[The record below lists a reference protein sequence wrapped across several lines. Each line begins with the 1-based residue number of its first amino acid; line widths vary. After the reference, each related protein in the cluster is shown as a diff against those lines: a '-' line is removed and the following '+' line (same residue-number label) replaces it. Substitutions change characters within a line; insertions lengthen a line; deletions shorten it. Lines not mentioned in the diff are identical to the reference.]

1 LHHGRFARPDR
12 WRLDTEVERRI
23 GKGAKGGPLV
33 LIGTQTLEQS
43 LDIDADFLITDLAPM
58 DVLLQR
64 IGRLHRHDRDDRSKG
79 YETPRVLVLAPETFD
94 AVLRARDFKGPH
106 GFGSVYENLLSLAAT
121 RAAIGSGAT
130 WTIPQMNRALVEAAT
145 HPLALEELEEKLGAQ
160 DVRWINASISNAG
173 GTIAKNGAA
182 RLAAIDWLSPVCAF
196 RLAEESIGTRLGLR
210 DIEIDFETPQR
221 GPFSGS
227 EPISRLLI
235 PEHLMRSVSM
245 DAKPVDIVACGTGFT
260 FRLLD
265 AVFYYHRYGLERI

>member
-1 LHHGRFARPDR
+1 M
-12 WRLDTEVERRI
+12 ERRI

-145 HPLALEELEEKLGAQ
+145 HPVALKELEKKLRDQDARWSKASEK
-160 DVRWINASISNAG
+160 NTG
-173 GTIAKNGAA
+173 GTLAKSGAA
-182 RLAAIDWLSPVCAF
+182 RLAAIDWSKPVSEF
-196 RLAEESIGTRLGLR
+196 RLAEERVSTRLGLG
-210 DIEIDFETPQR
+210 DIEIKFETPLH
-221 GPFSGS
+221 GPFPDS
-227 EPISRLLI
+227 EAIRRLLI
-235 PEHLMRSVSM
+235 PAHLMHGASA
-245 DAKPVDIVACGTGFT
+245 DAKAVDIAACDTGFN
-260 FRLLD
+260 FRLQD
-265 AVFYYHRYGLERI
+265 AVFHYYRFGLERI